1 MMDKQ
6 SFVPKEVLTFDTV
19 QSDNLRFL
27 QWLQN
32 NKLKNVRLDLS
43 NVVQCDSAGLA
54 LLIEAKRLCLKHHK
68 VLSIIGMPKV
78 ISAWAKF
85 CGVEAMLMA

>member
-6 SFVPKEVLTFDTV
+6 LFVPKEVLTFETV
-19 QSDNLRFL
+19 QADSLRFTL
-27 QWLQN
+27 WLQK
-32 NKLKNVRLDLS
+32 NKFKNVRLDLS

-54 LLIEAKRLCLKHHK
+54 MLIEAKRLCLIHHK
-68 VLSIIGMPKV
+68 RLTIEGMPKV

-85 CGVEAMLMA
+85 CGVEAMLLA

>member
-1 MMDKQ
+1 
-6 SFVPKEVLTFDTV
+6 
-19 QSDNLRFL
+19 
-27 QWLQN
+27 
-32 NKLKNVRLDLS
+32 VRLDLS

-68 VLSIIGMPKV
+68 ILILEGMPKV

-85 CGVEAMLMA
+85 CGVEAILMA